1 MWRLVACRR
10 CGEAMEWFVHGSYMS
25 GHLHATHSRFAHT
38 LKYVV
43 HLEYL
48 DGVPR

>member
-1 MWRLVACRR
+1 
-10 CGEAMEWFVHGSYMS
+10 MEWFVHGSYMS
-25 GHLHATHSRFAHT
+25 GYLHTTHSRFAHT